1 MSPRANII
9 VIANTSTKD
18 SQGKGILGCM
28 ASIFLLGAA
37 IFLAIELGPIYYSN
51 HDFEKDVQTE
61 ANLVGTRLLDNETVI
76 KDILNM
82 AANKNIRLKKENIKV
97 ERFAGQIHI
106 TVDYAVPVDYAVFKR
121 DLNFQITVSSFIR
134 TQ

>member
-1 MSPRANII
+1 
-9 VIANTSTKD
+9 
-18 SQGKGILGCM
+18 M

-37 IFLAIELGPIYYSN
+37 IFLAIKLGPIYYSN

-106 TVDYAVPVDYAVFKR
+106 TVDYAVPVDYGVFKR
-121 DLNFQITVSSFIR
+121 DLNFQITVSSFTR
-134 TQ
+134 AQ